1 MKLNTLVGFSM
12 LTVGLSLG
20 LAVVISAGMRTI
32 IGANWE
38 KNRCDPGVV
47 ITAAAYKPTND
58 PRTPGQFA
66 EDNWRDCQKEYV
78 QNALRT
84 AAAIPKDLAN
94 AEAAT
99 AAHVQDMVSKSGD
112 VFFNLWKFI
121 YEAYSTFMDSMKG
134 AAKLFQNFVIQ
145 LQSIIERLQA
155 SVIAIVFSLI
165 AVIVTFINSIQV
177 ALMVAII
184 VVGILIGMMILLFL
198 VLLPI
203 APLIVSITALVAVTV
218 TIIAGT
224 LAGSMVSEMYTPGAC
239 FTPDT
244 RVVAKDGNPRPLSE
258 VQIGDTLRD
267 GGRVVAVHT
276 FHTDDPI
283 YNLYGVRVTG
293 DHLVSHPETPR
304 RLIAVRTHPDA
315 FATGIKGTHDLIC
328 LTTTTRRIPVLSH
341 DVGVVMFAD
350 WEEIPE
356 SDEES
361 LRAWNRRVWAV
372 LNPGHDY
379 RRPAESV
386 LQSEAGL
393 SPDCQVECPGWLGLG
408 PTRLRRIADLRA
420 GDVVFDAGGQ
430 PTRVV
435 GTVVMEGDQTTDAVN
450 LPAADGS
457 TQVVSAAT
465 WIFSAEQGIW
475 CPPLQYRRIE
485 LHPVRWMHL
494 YTAAGTF
501 RLSGGYAVRDAAEI
515 GLGNLRP
522 LVEDIVMAPS
532 PPPITI

>member
-12 LTVGLSLG
+12 LTIGLSLG
-20 LAVVISAGMRTI
+20 LAIVVSAGMRSI
-32 IGANWE
+32 IGASWE

-47 ITAAAYKPTND
+47 LTAAAYKPADD

-78 QNALRT
+78 QNALR
-84 AAAIPKDLAN
+84 AAAAVPKDLAN

-99 AAHVQDMVSKSGD
+99 VAHVQDMVSKSGD
-112 VFFNLWKFI
+112 VFFDLWKVI
-121 YEAYSTFMDSMKG
+121 YEAFSTFMDSMKG
-134 AAKLFQNFVIQ
+134 VAKLFQNFVIQ

-184 VVGILIGMMILLFL
+184 IVGILIGMMILLFL
-198 VLLPI
+198 ILLPI
-203 APLIVSITALVAVTV
+203 APLIVSITALIAVTV
-218 TIIAGT
+218 TIVAGT
-224 LAGSMVSEMYTPGAC
+224 LAGKMVSEMYTPGAC

-244 RVVAKDGNPRPLSE
+244 RVVLKTGQPRALSE
-258 VQIGDTLRD
+258 IKIGDTLRD
-267 GGRVVAVHT
+267 GGHVVAVHR

-283 YNLYGVRVTG
+283 YDLYGIHVTG
-293 DHLVSHPETPR
+293 DHLVCHPDTPR
-304 RLIAVRTHPDA
+304 RLIAVRNHRDA
-315 FATGIKGTHDLIC
+315 FATGRTGTHDLIC
-328 LTTTTRRIPVLSH
+328 LTTTTRRIPVLSQTA
-341 DVGVVMFAD
+341 GTILFAD

-356 SDEES
+356 SDAES

-372 LNPGHDY
+372 LNPTQGY
-379 RRPAESV
+379 RRPTEAV
-386 LQSEAGL
+386 LQSEAGMA
-393 SPDCQVECPGWLGLG
+393 PDCQVECPGWFG
-408 PTRLRRIADLRA
+408 TRLRRIADMRA
-420 GDVVFDAGGQ
+420 GDVVLDASGQ

-435 GTVVMEGDQTTDAVN
+435 GTVVMEGDQTTDAVS

-465 WIFSAEQGIW
+465 WVWSPEQEFW
-475 CPPLQYRRIE
+475 APPVQHRRIE

-522 LVEDIVMAPS
+522 LVEDIVIDPS
-532 PPPITI
+532 PPPTTI